1 MTFEITNILK
11 SEPKFK
17 LGRNSKAFDYSSN
30 LKSGSFE
37 FYNDQFTMADQFEI
51 GSAIKEEDIN
61 ESPQEM
67 IEAIS
72 FFQNNLNPD
81 SVLVE
86 LGGSKF
92 QRRSGFP
99 YSIFNNYFPLD
110 ISRSSMIAY
119 SELYDRVGIACNA
132 EKLPFISNSIDA
144 IFTHTFLEHPID
156 PDAVV
161 KEIDRVLKYGGYIIH
176 SDAWHC
182 RWWKRF
188 GVYGVIPFQEL
199 TFRKKLLY
207 LVIAISELKIIRMP
221 LIIFRR
227 LIKEIFVSNSKNST
241 LKFKKLIPNYDL
253 KIYSDEDAAA
263 NIDPLDLI
271 HFYENKDYELV
282 FKKSFFK
289 RIIFND
295 TNVYLKKK
303 LPK

>member
-1 MTFEITNILK
+1 
-11 SEPKFK
+11 
-17 LGRNSKAFDYSSN
+17 
-30 LKSGSFE
+30 
-37 FYNDQFTMADQFEI
+37 
-51 GSAIKEEDIN
+51 
-61 ESPQEM
+61 
-67 IEAIS
+67 
-72 FFQNNLNPD
+72 
-81 SVLVE
+81 
-86 LGGSKF
+86 
-92 QRRSGFP
+92 
-99 YSIFNNYFPLD
+99 
-110 ISRSSMIAY
+110 
-119 SELYDRVGIACNA
+119 
-132 EKLPFISNSIDA
+132 
-144 IFTHTFLEHPID
+144 
-156 PDAVV
+156 
-161 KEIDRVLKYGGYIIH
+161 
-176 SDAWHC
+176 
-182 RWWKRF
+182 
-188 GVYGVIPFQEL
+188 
-199 TFRKKLLY
+199 